1 MMVMDNKEM
10 INNRILESDYDISLA
25 RCPKLQDRKEA
36 LLNYWRSVIKKHST
50 VSAIV
55 EDIIERNDEELFLSL
70 ILDCSSLPQV
80 SQAAQSDSTVLPLL
94 IKEVRAFQ
102 GQIIS
107 KYFQITNIWS
117 YSLFRARLKNLGRWA
132 ADQEH

>member
-36 LLNYWRSVIKKHST
+36 LLHYWRSVIKKHAT

-55 EDIIERNDEELFLSL
+55 EEIIESQDSDLFLSL
-70 ILDCSSLPQV
+70 VLDCSSVPQV
-80 SQAAQSDSTVLPLL
+80 ARAAQSDSTVLPILYKVTILETNKFLL
-94 IKEVRAFQ
+94 RC
-102 GQIIS
+102 
-107 KYFQITNIWS
+107 
-117 YSLFRARLKNLGRWA
+117 
-132 ADQEH
+132 QELSWCQYTIYV

>member
-1 MMVMDNKEM
+1 MESVSALPYGTVVVLDN
-10 INNRILESDYDISLA
+10 DISLA

-80 SQAAQSDSTVLPLL
+80 VEAAQSDSTVLPLL
-94 IKEVRAFQ
+94 MKEVLLSKVKLFQ
-102 GQIIS
+102 
-107 KYFQITNIWS
+107 NI
-117 YSLFRARLKNLGRWA
+117 FRSQTSGPTPCSGL
-132 ADQEH
+132 D